1 MRIASVYWPEIPP
14 AHYRA
19 IMPMAA
25 LQRRGHDITMFPQ
38 VEGERVSFD
47 ALARH
52 DVVHVHRLLINEDDA
67 WVQRLHAAGMPVC
80 FDNDDDVMA
89 TTGEEWEELPNVTL
103 RNVAPAMMEG
113 ERAQALL
120 AQMDLVTT
128 PSEMLA
134 ERFRTRGAN
143 DVRVIENF
151 IPPEFLRIAPHGRPG
166 FIVGW
171 HASNEHHWDRMKL
184 GVERILG
191 ELLEEHPHVHVVTIG
206 VDLGI
211 DSNRYTFVDEVQ
223 LHDLT
228 NHLADFDI
236 GIAPLADTGFNQAR
250 SAVKVREYAA
260 AGVPWLASARGPYAG
275 LGREQGGMLVQ
286 DGEWRAALEGLIRS
300 PMQRM
305 RLRRRAKAWTR
316 RELIDEHAV
325 QWEDAFLEAIEGRRS
340 SGAAA

>member
-1 MRIASVYWPEIPP
+1 VYWPEIPP

-25 LQRRGHDITMFPQ
+25 LQRRGHDVSMFPQ
-38 VEGERVSFD
+38 REGEELSFD
-47 ALARH
+47 AIARH

-67 WVQRLHAAGMPVC
+67 WVQRLHDAGVPVC

-89 TTGEEWEELPNVTL
+89 TTGEEWEELPDVTL

-120 AQMDLVTT
+120 PQMDLVTT
-128 PSEMLA
+128 PSRALA
-134 ERFRTRGAN
+134 ERFRERGAK

-151 IPPEFLRIAPHGRPG
+151 IPPEFLRIRAQGRPG
-166 FIVGW
+166 FTVGW

-184 GVERILG
+184 GVERIA
-191 ELLEEHPHVHVVTIG
+191 EQLLEAHPHVHVVTIG

-211 DSNRYTFVDEVQ
+211 DSNRYEYIDEVQ
-223 LHDLT
+223 LRELT
-228 NHLADFDI
+228 NHIADFDI
-236 GIAPLADTGFNQAR
+236 GIAPLADTAFNRAR
-250 SAVKVREYAA
+250 SAIKVREYAA

-275 LGREQGGMLVQ
+275 FGREQGGRLVE
-286 DGEWRAALEGLIRS
+286 DGDWFDALDELIRS

-305 RLRRRAKAWTR
+305 RLRRRAKSWTK
-316 RELIDEHAV
+316 RELIDEQVV
-325 QWEDAFLEAIEGRRS
+325 QWEDALMDVVEDHRS

>member
-1 MRIASVYWPEIPP
+1 VYWPEIPP

-25 LQRRGHDITMFPQ
+25 LRRRGHDISMFPQ
-38 VEGERVSFD
+38 VEGQEVSFD

-52 DVVHVHRLLINEDDA
+52 DIVHVHRLLVNEDDA
-67 WVQRLHAAGMPVC
+67 WVQRLHAKGVPVC

-89 TTGEEWEELPNVTL
+89 TTGEEWEELPGVTL

-120 AQMDLVTT
+120 PQMDLVTT
-128 PSEMLA
+128 PSEALA
-134 ERFRTRGAN
+134 ERFRQRGAQ

-151 IPPEFLRIAPHGRPG
+151 IPPEFLRIRAQGRAG

-184 GVERILG
+184 GVERVLG
-191 ELLEEHPHVHVVTIG
+191 DLLEAHPHMHVVTIG
-206 VDLGI
+206 VDLGL
-211 DSNRYTFVDEVQ
+211 DSNRYAYVGEVQ

-228 NHLADFDI
+228 NHVADFDI
-236 GIAPLADTGFNQAR
+236 GIAPLADTAFNQAR
-250 SAVKVREYAA
+250 SAVKLREYAA

-275 LGREQGGMLVQ
+275 LGREQGGMLVE
-286 DGEWRAALEGLIRS
+286 DGDWYAALDQLIRS
-300 PMQRM
+300 PLQRM

-316 RELIDEHAV
+316 RELIDERASL
-325 QWEDAFLEAIEGRRS
+325 WEDAFLDAIDGRRPA
-340 SGAAA
+340 GAAA